1 MPNTMLL
8 SCGDALIDFL
18 PVRAADG
25 RDAMAPVVGGSC
37 LNIAV
42 GMARLGAA
50 AGFVGGLSTDMFGQM
65 IAGHATASG
74 VDLRFATRSGRQTTL
89 AFVRM
94 EDGEPRY
101 AFYDEGSAARS
112 WRHVPGAMSLAGI
125 DAVHVGSTTLV
136 DEVAAAQAMALA
148 VAARAAGTA
157 VAFDPNCRPGLVAD
171 KAAYRAGMDDFIA
184 AADIVRMSDVDFA
197 FLYDDADMTAKAA
210 QWLDGGARLVV
221 VTRGGE
227 GAQAWHRGAGTVA
240 VRAPQVDVVDTIGA
254 GDSFQAALLVALA
267 ATGRIAPPALAQADA
282 ADIRRALAFAAAC
295 AAITCSRPGA
305 DPPRMAE
312 LPADIRRLLAS

>member
-1 MPNTMLL
+1 MLL

-18 PVRAADG
+18 PVHAADG
-25 RDAMAPVVGGSC
+25 RDAMVPVVGGSC

-74 VDLRFATRSGRQTTL
+74 VDLRFAARSGRQTTL

-112 WRHVPGAMSLAGI
+112 WRHVTGAMSFAGI
-125 DAVHVGSTTLV
+125 SAVHVGSTTLV
-136 DEVAAAQAMALA
+136 DETAAAQAMALA
-148 VAARAAGTA
+148 AEARACGIA
-157 VAFDPNCRPGLVAD
+157 VAFDPNCRPGLVTD
-171 KAAYRAGMDDFIA
+171 KAAYRARMDDFIA
-184 AADIVRMSDVDFA
+184 VADIVRMSDVDFA
-197 FLYDDADMTAKAA
+197 FLYDEADMTVKAT
-210 QWLDGGARLVV
+210 QWLAAGARLVV

-227 GAQAWHRGAGTVA
+227 GAQAWHRGAGSVVVQAPPVA
-240 VRAPQVDVVDTIGA
+240 VVDTIGA
-254 GDSFQAALLVALA
+254 GDSFQAALLVAFA
-267 ATGRIAPPALAQADA
+267 AMGRIAPPSLAQAGAD
-282 ADIRRALAFAAAC
+282 DIRRALAFAAAC

-305 DPPRMAE
+305 DPPRRVE
-312 LPADIRRLLAS
+312 LPATLQQLLAG

>member
-1 MPNTMLL
+1 MLL
-8 SCGDALIDFL
+8 SCGDALIDCL

-25 RDAMAPVVGGSC
+25 RDAMVPVVGGSC
-37 LNIAV
+37 LNIAI

-50 AGFVGGLSTDMFGQM
+50 AGFVGGVSTDMFGEM

-74 VDLRFATRSGRQTTL
+74 VDLRFAARSSRQTTL

-112 WRHVPGAMSLAGI
+112 WRHVAGSLPFATL

-136 DEVAAAQAMALA
+136 DDTAAAQAMALA
-148 VAARAAGTA
+148 VEARAAGAT

-171 KAAYRAGMDDFIA
+171 KAAYRARMDGFIA

-197 FLYDDADMTAKAA
+197 FLYGDADMAAKAA
-210 QWLDGGARLVV
+210 EWLAAGARLVV

-227 GAQAWHRGAGTVA
+227 GAQAWHGGAGSIT
-240 VRAPQVDVVDTIGA
+240 VRAPQVDVIDTIGA
-254 GDSFQAALLVALA
+254 GDSFQAALLVALQAMGRLA
-267 ATGRIAPPALAQADA
+267 AAALALASAD
-282 ADIRRALAFAAAC
+282 DIRRALTFAAAC

-305 DPPRMAE
+305 DPPRRAE
-312 LPADIRRLLAS
+312 LPADLQRLLAG

>member
-1 MPNTMLL
+1 MLL

-65 IAGHATASG
+65 IASHATASG
-74 VDLRFATRSGRQTTL
+74 VDLRFAARSGRQTTL

-112 WRHVPGAMSLAGI
+112 WRHVTGAMPFAGI
-125 DAVHVGSTTLV
+125 RAVHVGSTTLV
-136 DEVAAAQAMALA
+136 DEAAAAHAMALA
-148 VAARAAGTA
+148 VEARAAGA
-157 VAFDPNCRPGLVAD
+157 GVAFDPNCRPALVTDRAV
-171 KAAYRAGMDDFIA
+171 YRARIADFIA

-197 FLYDDADMTAKAA
+197 FLHDDADMTAVAT
-210 QWLDGGARLVV
+210 QWLAAGARLVV
-221 VTRGGE
+221 VTRGGA

-240 VRAPQVDVVDTIGA
+240 VQAPQVDVVDTIGA

-267 ATGRIAPPALAQADA
+267 AMGRIAPPSLAHASAD
-282 ADIRRALAFAAAC
+282 DIHRALTFAAAC

-305 DPPRMAE
+305 DPPRRAQ
-312 LPADIRRLLAS
+312 LPAALQQLLVRSAGP